1 MFMLKE
7 DICSIP
13 INEIF
18 DIKDG
23 CPICRMRNE
32 LEEKA
37 LKFTLGPAMMEPEV
51 RKETNELGF
60 CKTHYKMMYEMKNKL
75 QLALVLESHV
85 DKVLSDIF
93 EAHNPSLLK
102 KNQAAALEAAK
113 HAHDVQESCYIC
125 KRIDSSL
132 DKALNTFF
140 VMWKKDEDFR
150 KNVETQPY
158 YCLDHYALLLE
169 KGSKVLTKDEY
180 VEFYQSLKKCST
192 KGVTK
197 IKEDVSGFVKM
208 YDYRNNGK
216 DFGELHGAVERAVKL
231 FTGKNIK

>member
-1 MFMLKE
+1 MLKE

-18 DIKDG
+18 EINDG
-23 CPICRMRNE
+23 CPLCRMRNE

-37 LKFTLGPAMMEPEV
+37 LKFVLGPAMMEPDV
-51 RKETNELGF
+51 RKETNNLGF
-60 CKTHYKMMYEMKNKL
+60 CRHHYEMMYEMKNKL
-75 QLALVLESHV
+75 QLALVLESHL
-85 DKVLSDIF
+85 DRVLTDVF

-102 KNQAAALEAAK
+102 KNQAAALEAAE
-113 HAHDVQESCYIC
+113 HAKTVQNSCYVC
-125 KRIDSSL
+125 NRIDSSL

-150 KNVETQPY
+150 TNVENQPY
-158 YCLDHYALLLE
+158 YCLEHYSLLLT
-169 KGSKVLTKDEY
+169 KGAKVLSKTEY
-180 VEFYQSLKKCST
+180 EQFYSSLKKSST

-197 IKEDVSGFVKM
+197 LHDDVSGFCKM
-208 YDYRNNGK
+208 YDYHNNGK

-231 FTGKNIK
+231 FTGKSTK